1 MAFLTRIYI
10 ITCLLLNFLM
20 CQKQENAVYSL
31 NHQQNEVMA
40 MPKHPRSNVLGD
52 LNPIRSSQMGIP
64 ICPAENPNDVRY
76 ENYPNVKLN
85 RMKIVKDE
93 DDGEDLDMAAGDD
106 DEERDECN
114 NTEVDENTVDDPEF
128 LARISCLMAA
138 LDHHIKAI
146 CCNSR
151 KLESKLRS
159 LKPTGIT
166 GKTNDDNEP
175 EFKSKFSKKIK
186 HFQYMNRHNQENS
199 KLDFGEKLGPGSTNT
214 AIHLEVEAKDVSPSG
229 SSVQSQNRGN
239 ISPPGY
245 GMQAQNRGD
254 ISSPGYGM
262 NSHNKGDNSLTGYGT
277 HSQYRG
283 DATRFGSGNHLQNG
297 VDMPPPGPRTYSQNR
312 GDISPP
318 GPATHSQNRGS
329 EIRTLSGAEI
339 ESPKTSDLKVLYPS
353 SENYNHK
360 PYEEYEN
367 KLRRLMANRDAI
379 EKNVIKMLAPKEG
392 ERM

>member
-20 CQKQENAVYSL
+20 CQKQENPVYSL

-52 LNPIRSSQMGIP
+52 LSPIRSSQMGIP

-186 HFQYMNRHNQENS
+186 HFQ
-199 KLDFGEKLGPGSTNT
+199 
-214 AIHLEVEAKDVSPSG
+214 
-229 SSVQSQNRGN
+229 
-239 ISPPGY
+239 
-245 GMQAQNRGD
+245 GD
-254 ISSPGYGM
+254 
-262 NSHNKGDNSLTGYGT
+262 T
-277 HSQYRG
+277 
-283 DATRFGSGNHLQNG
+283 TRFGSGNHLQNG
-297 VDMPPPGPRTYSQNR
+297 LDMPPPGPRTYSQNR
-312 GDISPP
+312 GDISQP